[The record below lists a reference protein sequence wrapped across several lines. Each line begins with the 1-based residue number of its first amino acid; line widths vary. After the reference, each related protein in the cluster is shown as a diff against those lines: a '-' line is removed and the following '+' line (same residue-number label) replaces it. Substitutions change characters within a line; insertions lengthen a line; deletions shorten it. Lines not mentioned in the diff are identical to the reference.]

1 MQSSRKFSNP
11 ANVSSTDAEEF
22 KLNYLQS
29 QESVSQG
36 NLISTSSVCG
46 ASLMN
51 VISVDFKIPNKKTL
65 KKY

>member
-1 MQSSRKFSNP
+1 MQSSRKFGNP
-11 ANVSSTDAEEF
+11 TNVSSTDAEEF